1 MMRKT
6 RFLLHGI
13 IFGALLMAVV
23 FLLVSPKDFAH
34 VDIECASIAASA
46 AVGDSKT
53 EGAEEPC
60 LTGTSTPYVFDGEAT
75 TGFSSSEIRLLSG
88 QEAAT
93 TTEVENEDATAPR
106 EGTDSANAV
115 WITVS
120 ILFIILFIV
129 AVGGMVYFMLLHRKT
144 LKEMQAKEIE
154 HQRRIQEMQ
163 DSNLVRVKDELRQ
176 ELYKTNIAI
185 ENLANQASRSDRQLI
200 EYFKKEIDWLGERIE
215 KRIADISVFGQDE
228 SPTPQGEDKSAALEG
243 RVKELTET
251 NAQLEGQVKELSE
264 TNAQLKGQ
272 VKELSEENEELKKPR
287 FVGRPI
293 EDYLPAIDEAL
304 KYAAS
309 FKYDEN
315 NPKLSF
321 ETQREQLRIIEKLID
336 RYRSQR

>member
-1 MMRKT
+1 MRKT

-34 VDIECASIAASA
+34 TDIERTSVAASA

-53 EGAEEPC
+53 ERAEVPC

-75 TGFSSSEIRLLSG
+75 TGFSSSEMRLLSS
-88 QEAAT
+88 QETVT

-144 LKEMQAKEIE
+144 LKEMQVAEAE
-154 HQRRIQEMQ
+154 HQRRLQEMQ
-163 DSNLVRVKDELRQ
+163 DALGRVKDELRQ
-176 ELYKTNIAI
+176 ELYKTNTAI

-215 KRIADISVFGQDE
+215 KRISVPGQDE
-228 SPTPQGEDKSAALEG
+228 SPMPQGEDKLVALEG
-243 RVKELTET
+243 QVKELSET

-272 VKELSEENEELKKPR
+272 VEELSEENEELKKPR

-293 EDYLPAIDEAL
+293 EDYLPAIDKTLDDAT
-304 KYAAS
+304 S